1 MSEPVSGE
9 IVAEAVAPA
18 PVPVPVPPPGAGAQ
32 LRRLRDSQGIHIAAL
47 AVALKVPVRQIEALE
62 ADRIDLLPDLTF
74 ARALT
79 ASLCRQLRADP
90 QPVLDAMP
98 HHLPRLATAGR
109 EPINERF
116 HPAGAVGAASWRELV
131 ARPPVA
137 VALAL
142 LLGAVLLLVL
152 PVLRD
157 QLPAAPEAVPAAVPS
172 ASPLGGE
179 SPAPGASGLVT
190 ESVSP
195 ALPASGSGASA
206 AGLDP
211 AMPAAPTVATPLPA
225 LVPPPR

>member
-9 IVAEAVAPA
+9 IVAEAVAEA
-18 PVPVPVPPPGAGAQ
+18 PVPVPAPGAGAL
-32 LRRLRDSQGIHIAAL
+32 LRRLRESQGIHIAAL

-62 ADRIDLLPDLTF
+62 SDRLDLLPDLTF

-79 ASLCRQLRADP
+79 ASLCRQLKADP

-98 HHLPRLATAGR
+98 QHAPRLGTAGR

-116 HPAGAVGAASWRELV
+116 HPAGAVGSASWRELV

-157 QLPAAPEAVPAAVPS
+157 QLPATPEAAPAAVPE
-172 ASPLGGE
+172 ASPAGAD
-179 SPAPGASGLVT
+179 PAAPGASGLVT

-195 ALPASGSGASA
+195 ALPAGGSGAGA
-206 AGLDP
+206 AGPD
-211 AMPAAPTVATPLPA
+211 PAAPAAPATATPLPA
-225 LVPPPR
+225 LVPASR